1 MSAPRPF
8 ALQVRSSAGL
18 YGADRVVLAL
28 NRGLPRVGA
37 RGRLLSIHNY
47 RMDEQPLHDTASAT
61 GQDAVLLPCK
71 GRVDPATIGAL
82 AGQIAAVRGRTTR
95 EPEGHAPIVHVH
107 DYKSAFYAWL
117 ATRREHAP
125 LVATLHGWVEASTSL
140 RLYTRL
146 ELALLRRFDALVV
159 VAAEQV
165 DRLARAGVP
174 RTRIRHLD
182 NGIDLPARDEAGAA
196 ALRVQL
202 GLSPATRVFT
212 AAARLSSEK
221 NLHMLLRAFAPV
233 AQRHPDAVLLLAGD
247 GPQRDE
253 LQALVRQLGLG
264 WRVRLLGM
272 RHDMPAVYALT
283 DHLVLPSLTEG
294 MPLAVLEAMACE
306 VPVIASA
313 VGDIPRL
320 LAHTAHG
327 RIVPPGDAEALQA
340 ALDQAAAAP
349 RVRDQA
355 GAARVRG
362 HHCAQSMA
370 RSYLEL
376 YRDLLEKTH
385 ARRAG

>member
-1 MSAPRPF
+1 MTGPRPF

-117 ATRREHAP
+117 ATRREPAP

-159 VAAEQV
+159 VAAEQIE
-165 DRLARAGVP
+165 RLARAGVP

-233 AQRHPDAVLLLAGD
+233 AQCHPDAVLLLAGD
-247 GPQRDE
+247 GPQREE
-253 LQALVRQLGLG
+253 LLALVRQLGLG

-327 RIVPPGDAEALQA
+327 RIVPPGDADALRA
-340 ALDQAAAAP
+340 ALDEAAAAP
-349 RVRDQA
+349 RMRDTA
-355 GAARVRG
+355 GAQRVRE
-362 HHCAQSMA
+362 HHSAQSMA
-370 RSYLEL
+370 QAYLEL
-376 YRDLLEKTH
+376 YRDLLEKAH
-385 ARRAG
+385 VRRAG